1 MAIVEE
7 EPEVLVP
14 APDPATV
21 DLLGE
26 PVGLELTDVVRVH
39 RMGDIAV
46 TALRGVSLKIAPG
59 EFVAIMGP
67 SGCGK
72 STLLSLLGGLDRP
85 TQGAIVAGGRKLNE
99 MRDRQL
105 ADYRLQHVGTIF
117 QSFNL
122 IPTLSAQDNVAL
134 PMTLA
139 GIPAAQRRERS
150 RRLLEKVGLK
160 DRIAFRPTRLS
171 GGEQQRVSVAR
182 ALANRPGLLL
192 ADEPTGNLD
201 EEAGQGVLDLIKEMH
216 QLGATVVMVTHD
228 PDVAAVADRTVRM
241 RNGNIT
247 EDPGAVQKPAQPVPA
262 KARVGRLAWLESFR
276 MGAASVRRRK
286 LRTTLS
292 SAGVAIGIAAMA
304 IIVSFATGVQDSL
317 TNAFAITGQLDQVS
331 VGDGSFGL
339 TDPSKH
345 KPLNAKALGQFAAL
359 PHVKDAYGSLYIEG
373 SLTSGSA
380 NLTNVYLSSGA
391 PLAETPQALSK
402 FLVAGS
408 FPSSDSAGEVM
419 ISSDTATKL
428 GLRASNA
435 VGQKVT
441 FSGQYPGFFVGGAGQ
456 QAATN
461 SLPIELT
468 IVGIVSNAGN
478 IGNGTATFIGVPYQ
492 TSTAYW
498 DRMAKANSWTTDEFS
513 TVTLI
518 SESSGTVD
526 TVAKEVKDLGYQAT
540 TTSDFL
546 KGFSQFITILGL
558 GLSGLAA
565 IALVVACLGIANTM
579 YTAVLERTREIGIMK
594 AIGARSGDVR
604 GMFLSEAGMIGL
616 LGGTVGLLLAGLVAV
631 IGNVIVNNLAA
642 NQGIPLDLTVFRI
655 TWWLVAGALALATVF
670 SALSGFFPALRASR
684 LDPVAALRYE

>member
-46 TALRGVSLKIAPG
+46 TARRGVSLSIAPG
-59 EFVAIMGP
+59 EFIAIMGP

-85 TQGAIVAGGRKLNE
+85 TEGTIVAGGRKLNE

-122 IPTLSAQDNVAL
+122 IPTMSALDNVAL

-139 GIPAAQRRERS
+139 GIPAAQRRERG

-160 DRIAFRPTRLS
+160 DRVNFRPTRLS

-216 QLGATVVMVTHD
+216 QLGATAVMVTHD

-241 RNGNIT
+241 RNGKIT
-247 EDPGAVQKPAQPVPA
+247 QEPRGVQKPAPPVA
-262 KARVGRLAWLESFR
+262 GKATGGPPGWLESFR

-304 IIVSFATGVQDSL
+304 IIVS
-317 TNAFAITGQLDQVS
+317 
-331 VGDGSFGL
+331 
-339 TDPSKH
+339 
-345 KPLNAKALGQFAAL
+345 
-359 PHVKDAYGSLYIEG
+359 
-373 SLTSGSA
+373 
-380 NLTNVYLSSGA
+380 
-391 PLAETPQALSK
+391 
-402 FLVAGS
+402 
-408 FPSSDSAGEVM
+408 
-419 ISSDTATKL
+419 
-428 GLRASNA
+428 
-435 VGQKVT
+435 
-441 FSGQYPGFFVGGAGQ
+441 
-456 QAATN
+456 
-461 SLPIELT
+461 
-468 IVGIVSNAGN
+468 
-478 IGNGTATFIGVPYQ
+478 
-492 TSTAYW
+492 
-498 DRMAKANSWTTDEFS
+498 
-513 TVTLI
+513 
-518 SESSGTVD
+518 
-526 TVAKEVKDLGYQAT
+526 
-540 TTSDFL
+540 
-546 KGFSQFITILGL
+546 
-558 GLSGLAA
+558 
-565 IALVVACLGIANTM
+565 
-579 YTAVLERTREIGIMK
+579 
-594 AIGARSGDVR
+594 
-604 GMFLSEAGMIGL
+604 
-616 LGGTVGLLLAGLVAV
+616 
-631 IGNVIVNNLAA
+631 
-642 NQGIPLDLTVFRI
+642 
-655 TWWLVAGALALATVF
+655 
-670 SALSGFFPALRASR
+670 
-684 LDPVAALRYE
+684 